1 MEPRRHGAEKLLVYQ
16 SLLFNILPALHTKVD
31 IYTRVFFRHHSRFIQ
46 LQIQNTT
53 LGQRLQAVF
62 DVMVKYAFS
71 SEYGGI
77 RYYLANFV

>member
-1 MEPRRHGAEKLLVYQ
+1 MELKTVQIQ

-31 IYTRVFFRHHSRFIQ
+31 ILILGVLRHHSRFIQ